1 MIKIIDLDA
10 LFDSYIS
17 DYVYKNVGKVKPEE
31 IENNIPVLYTKFG
44 DERLKELD
52 GLTPNTYYAQ
62 FTAEELLT
70 ALDEHISSDV
80 SVSDFLCE
88 AIIANP
94 DSSKV
99 ICKLLSQEK
108 GEEFTI
114 YLLNLLTDLDG
125 ELPKNR
131 LLEMVLYDE
140 SLPIREVAT
149 QLLGSVS
156 NDVKEQVISV
166 FNDSSDSVK
175 ADLVDIISNCEKDQR
190 VFDILI
196 NEFIKHTENVPLYA
210 SYLSKYG
217 DERALPY
224 LLEAIENPKISYPDF
239 EEIRF
244 AIEALGG
251 EYTKQRDFSNDK
263 YYKKLKN

>member
-1 MIKIIDLDA
+1 MVKIIDLDA

-31 IENNIPVLYTKFG
+31 IENNIPVLYVKFG
-44 DERLKELD
+44 DEKLKELD
-52 GLTPNTYYAQ
+52 GFTPNTYYLQ
-62 FTAEELLT
+62 FNAEELID
-70 ALDEHISSDV
+70 ALEKHVNTDV

-88 AIIANP
+88 AIISNP
-94 DSSKV
+94 NSSAVIGKYLAKDS
-99 ICKLLSQEK
+99 
-108 GEEFTI
+108 GEEFTL
-114 YLLNLLTDLDG
+114 YLLNLLSDLDG

-140 SLPIREVAT
+140 SEPIREVAT
-149 QLLGSVS
+149 DILGKIAE
-156 NDVKEQVISV
+156 DVKEQILSA
-166 FNDSSDSVK
+166 FYDSSDTVK
-175 ADLVDIISNCEKDQR
+175 ADLVDIISNCKNDER
-190 VFDILI
+190 VFNLLI
-196 NEFIKHTENVPLYA
+196 SVFKKHTENVPLYA

-217 DERALPY
+217 DEKALPY

-239 EEIRF
+239 EELRF
-244 AIEALGG
+244 AIESLGG

>member
-44 DERLKELD
+44 DEKLKELD
-52 GLTPNTYYAQ
+52 GFTPNTFYKQ
-62 FTAEELLT
+62 FSAEELLN
-70 ALDEHISSDV
+70 ALREHLETDV

-88 AIIANP
+88 AIISNP
-94 DSSKV
+94 QSSV
-99 ICKLLSQEK
+99 AISKLLSQEN
-108 GEEFTI
+108 GEEFTL
-114 YLLNLLTDLDG
+114 YLLNMLSDLDG
-125 ELPKNR
+125 ELPTSR

-140 SLPIREVAT
+140 SEPIREVAT
-149 QLLGSVS
+149 SLLGGAS
-156 NDVKEQVISV
+156 EQVKDQILSV
-166 FNDSSDSVK
+166 FNDSLDYVK
-175 ADLVDIISNCEKDQR
+175 ADLIDIISNCKNDER
-190 VFDILI
+190 VFNLLVS
-196 NEFIKHTENVPLYA
+196 EFKKHTENVPLYA

-217 DERALPY
+217 DDRALPY

-239 EEIRF
+239 EELRF
-244 AIEALGG
+244 AIESLGG

-263 YYKKLKN
+263 YYKKLKG